1 MRLYQASENSFT
13 ALSGVEA
20 FMAVLP
26 GCSVIRQ
33 DVEQYNTL
41 CATLTEFIQCTKVGR
56 LDCLP
61 NAEAAQV
68 CYAGLMQE

>member
-1 MRLYQASENSFT
+1 
-13 ALSGVEA
+13 
-20 FMAVLP
+20 MAVLP